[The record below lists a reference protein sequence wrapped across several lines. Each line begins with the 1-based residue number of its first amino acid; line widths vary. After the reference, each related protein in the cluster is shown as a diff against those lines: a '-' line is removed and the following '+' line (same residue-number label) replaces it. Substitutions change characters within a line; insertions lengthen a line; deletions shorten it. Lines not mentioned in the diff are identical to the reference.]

1 MEYMLI
7 FHISPKKNIN
17 QVKSKFA
24 SHFEGNNWHTCE
36 ILQRKKKNQRLGVVL
51 NEWYVRGTG
60 LVTEGKQIMTQKV
73 KDGFLFALMQ
83 QDPVP
88 FHL

>member
-36 ILQRKKKNQRLGVVL
+36 ILQRKKKINGLEL
-51 NEWYVRGTG
+51 SLMNGT
-60 LVTEGKQIMTQKV
+60 
-73 KDGFLFALMQ
+73 
-83 QDPVP
+83 
-88 FHL
+88 

>member
-1 MEYMLI
+1 MPVILKAI
-7 FHISPKKNIN
+7 TGTP
-17 QVKSKFA
+17 VKSCK
-24 SHFEGNNWHTCE
+24 G
-36 ILQRKKKNQRLGVVL
+36 KKNQRLEVVL

-73 KDGFLFALMQ
+73 KDGVLFALMQ
-83 QDPVP
+83 KDPVP